1 MNPAGDA
8 ALVASLFAVDPAGTG
23 GVCLRSLVHPA
34 RDQWLRLLRDLLP
47 ADAAMRRMPF
57 NIPDGRLLGG
67 LDLTAT
73 IKANRPIAERGVLAT
88 TDRGVVVISM
98 AERLTLHTAACI
110 NSVLDVGEVT
120 VPREG
125 VCLQSAARVGIVA
138 LDEGMSEEEAVPAS
152 LLDRLAFLLDFNGF
166 SAKALIIPE
175 HDGED
180 ILAARH
186 LLPRVHADPEILA
199 AICGTA
205 LALGAGSPR
214 VSLLALRVARAAAA
228 LDGRVELREED
239 AVLAG
244 RLVLA
249 PRATIAP
256 PQRHESP
263 PAEPQEP
270 QAVQQPDGRG
280 LPPDDASG
288 SAPDPPQPRNFDAS
302 HDESPDDESAED
314 DRRDLAGVVLSATRA
329 SIPSGLLNRLRA
341 VDASRSVRSA
351 AAGRV
356 GALRNSRSRGRPCG
370 VRSGSPRGN
379 ERLNVMETL
388 RAAAPWQ
395 KLRGRSTQ
403 QDARIV
409 IGPDDFRVTRYRQR
423 AQTLTI
429 FAVDASGSSALHRL
443 AEAKGA
449 VELLL
454 ADCYIRR
461 DQVAVIAF
469 RGRAAEL
476 LLPPTRS
483 LVRAKR
489 SLAELAGGG
498 GTPLGA
504 AIEIATQLAN
514 QARRRGETPTIV
526 MLTDGRAN
534 VARDGTGGRE
544 AAQIQALRAAA
555 AVASSRIAALFVDTS
570 PRPNVLAKDLS
581 LAMNAQYIP
590 LPLADARALSTIVK
604 TSAAAPH

>member
-1 MNPAGDA
+1 
-8 ALVASLFAVDPAGTG
+8 
-23 GVCLRSLVHPA
+23 
-34 RDQWLRLLRDLLP
+34 
-47 ADAAMRRMPF
+47 
-57 NIPDGRLLGG
+57 LGG

-73 IKANRPIAERGVLAT
+73 IKSNRPIAERGILAAA
-88 TDRGVVVISM
+88 DRGVLVVSM

-110 NSVLDVGEVT
+110 NSVLDVGEVKL
-120 VPREG
+120 PREG
-125 VCLQSAARVGIVA
+125 VYLQSPARVGIVA
-138 LDEGMSEEEAVPAS
+138 LDEGMCDEESVPAS

-186 LLPRVHADPEILA
+186 LLPRVHADPQILA

-214 VSLLALRVARAAAA
+214 VSLFALRVARAAAA
-228 LDGRVELREED
+228 LDGRVDLREED

-256 PQRHESP
+256 PQQQESP
-263 PAEPQEP
+263 PAQPQETRAGQRQDSQGQP
-270 QAVQQPDGRG
+270 PDGRSG
-280 LPPDDASG
+280 GASDQPPADRSG
-288 SAPDPPQPRNFDAS
+288 SAPDPPRQVNSDGSRDG
-302 HDESPDDESAED
+302 SAED
-314 DRRDLAGVVLSATRA
+314 NRHDLDNIVLSAVRA
-329 SIPSGLLNRLRA
+329 SIPSGLLARLRA
-341 VDASRSVRSA
+341 ADGSRSPRPA
-351 AAGRV
+351 GAGRV
-356 GALRNSRSRGRPCG
+356 GAMRNSRSRGRPCG
-370 VRSGSPRGN
+370 VRSGSPRGH
-379 ERLNVMETL
+379 ERLNVIETL

-395 KLRGRSTQ
+395 NLRGRSTQ
-403 QDARIV
+403 QDSRIL
-409 IGPDDFRVTRYRQR
+409 ISPDDFRLTRYRQR

-469 RGRAAEL
+469 RGRAAEV

-489 SLAELAGGG
+489 CLAELAGGG
-498 GTPLGA
+498 GTPLAA
-504 AIEIATQLAN
+504 AIEIAAQLAD
-514 QARRRGETPTIV
+514 QSRRRGETPTIV

-544 AAQIQALRAAA
+544 AAQVQALRAAA
-555 AVASSRIAALFVDTS
+555 AVGSSRTAALFVDTS
-570 PRPNVLAKDLS
+570 PRPNMLARDLS

-590 LPLADARALSTIVK
+590 LPLADARALSNIVK
-604 TSAAAPH
+604 STAAAAEHSTAWR

>member
-8 ALVASLFAVDPAGTG
+8 ALVASLFAVDPAGSG

-47 ADAAMRRMPF
+47 ADAPMRRIPF

-73 IKANRPIAERGVLAT
+73 IKSNRPVAERGVLAAA
-88 TDRGVVVISM
+88 DRGVVVISM
-98 AERLTLHTAACI
+98 AERLTPHTAACI
-110 NSVLDVGEVT
+110 NSALDVGEVT
-120 VPREG
+120 LPREG
-125 VCLQSAARVGIVA
+125 VYIQSSARVGIVA
-138 LDEGMSEEEAVPAS
+138 LDEGMSDEESVPTS
-152 LLDRLAFLLDFNGF
+152 LLDRLAFLLDFNAF
-166 SAKALIIPE
+166 STKALITPE
-175 HDGED
+175 HYGED
-180 ILAARH
+180 ILAARGV
-186 LLPRVHADPEILA
+186 LPRVRTDPQILA

-228 LDGRVELREED
+228 LDGRVDLREED
-239 AVLAG
+239 AVLAA

-249 PRATIAP
+249 PRATMAP
-256 PQRHESP
+256 PTQQESP
-263 PAEPQEP
+263 PDGGSSNVAD
-270 QAVQQPDGRG
+270 QPTSDQSGR
-280 LPPDDASG
+280 
-288 SAPDPPQPRNFDAS
+288 APDPPPELNSDNSR
-302 HDESPDDESAED
+302 EPAEGQ
-314 DRRDLAGVVLSATRA
+314 RQDLDNIVLAATQA
-329 SIPSGLLNRLRA
+329 SIPSGLLARLRA
-341 VDASRSVRSA
+341 VETSRSRRSSG
-351 AAGRV
+351 AGRA

-370 VRSGSPRGN
+370 VRSGSPRGH

-403 QDARIV
+403 QDSRIV
-409 IGPDDFRVTRYRQR
+409 ISADDFRVTRYRQR
-423 AQTLTI
+423 AHTLTI

-469 RGRAAEL
+469 RGRAAEV

-498 GTPLGA
+498 GTPLAA
-504 AIEIATQLAN
+504 AIEIAAQLAD
-514 QARRRGETPTIV
+514 QSRRRGETPTIV

-544 AAQIQALRAAA
+544 AAQVQALRAAA
-555 AVASSRIAALFVDTS
+555 AVGNSRFASLFVDTS
-570 PRPNVLAKDLS
+570 PRPNALGRDLA

-590 LPLADARALSTIVK
+590 LPLADARALSEMVK
-604 TSAAAPH
+604 STAAAGGHSAR